1 MAAFG
6 TKFVHNS
13 RLAGYLF
20 VLTWWSNGK
29 LFLVASGAN

>member
-20 VLTWWSNGK
+20 VLTFGGQMEN
-29 LFLVASGAN
+29 FF